1 MQRSIEMKWEV
12 ITKIWARN
20 DEWEQNGNSEVVQNG
35 QIMDILHF

>member
-1 MQRSIEMKWEV
+1 MGG

-20 DEWEQNGNSEVVQNG
+20 DDWEQNGNSEVVPNG